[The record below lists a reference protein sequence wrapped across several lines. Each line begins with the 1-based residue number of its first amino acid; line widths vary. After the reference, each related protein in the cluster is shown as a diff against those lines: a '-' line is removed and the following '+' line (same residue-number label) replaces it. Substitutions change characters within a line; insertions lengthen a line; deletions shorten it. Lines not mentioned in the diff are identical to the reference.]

1 MAITL
6 PADYYLDNF
15 RHLVDFVAERYWPLL
30 SDAEQHFYQRFS
42 ALPREGQMLY
52 IRLLSRKGELFLQR
66 KLNYAEIGNIAEAA
80 AQLHHNELLQFTS
93 DLPLQ
98 QALPLFSKS
107 EIIERL
113 QQPSLRRLSRQ
124 QLEQQ
129 LLDNESR
136 HDELSQQ
143 LLAPEHLY
151 QVLDKPHFATF
162 KLCFFGNLR
171 QDLTDYVLRDL
182 GLQHYEPYPLERQQ
196 LLFGDRAQIDRHLH
210 YYRCSEELPQSLLD
224 GSEAIL
230 ALWQQLPPADP
241 QDALLTRRRERM
253 ANTLARQLERLQQP
267 QLALEIYS
275 QVKRPPARER
285 RARIITASGDIEA
298 ALELC
303 RQIARQPINE
313 EERQFAQEFG
323 YRQAKKTS
331 IPWPAP
337 TRYQPPLEHI
347 TLANS
352 DHSVEFA
359 VAEHLGEYGPCYF
372 VENSLVNGVLGL
384 AIWDIIFA
392 PLRGAFFNPF
402 QYAPS
407 DFYEAEFTQRRAGLL
422 EQRLDEIL
430 DSARLGDIVMGH
442 YQRKN
447 GLANPLVNWQRL
459 TEELLLIALQRIP
472 ARDWQ
477 VMLQRLLADLQH
489 HRNGMPDLIAF
500 PDTGGYQWL
509 EVKGPGDKLQK
520 NQLRWLAFFADHD
533 IDHRVIHVSWLP
545 Q

>member
-30 SDAEQHFYQRFS
+30 SAQEQSFHQRFS
-42 ALPREGQMLY
+42 ALPRQGQMLY
-52 IRLLSRKGELFLQR
+52 IRLLSRNGELFLQR
-66 KLNYAEIGNIAEAA
+66 KLNYAEIGNIGDAA
-80 AQLHHNELLQFTS
+80 AQLVHHKLLQFAGHLS
-93 DLPLQ
+93 LEQ
-98 QALPLFSKS
+98 VLPLFSKTD
-107 EIIERL
+107 IIERL

-124 QLEQQ
+124 QLDQQ
-129 LLDNESR
+129 LLGDESC

-143 LLAPEHLY
+143 LLARENLY
-151 QVLDKPHFATF
+151 QVLDKQYFATF

-196 LLFGDRAQIDRHLH
+196 LLFGDRAQIEKHLH
-210 YYRCSEELPQSLLD
+210 YYRCNEQLPQSLLD
-224 GSEAIL
+224 GTDAIL
-230 ALWQQLPPADP
+230 SLWQQLPPGDP
-241 QDALLTRRRERM
+241 QDPLLTRRRERM

-267 QLALEIYS
+267 QLALDIYS
-275 QVKRPPARER
+275 QIQRPPARER
-285 RARIITASGDIEA
+285 SARILAASGDIETT
-298 ALELC
+298 LKLC
-303 RQIARQPINE
+303 QKIAREPINE
-313 EERQFAQEFG
+313 EERQFARDFG
-323 YRQAKKTS
+323 YRQAKKNS

-337 TRYQPPLEHI
+337 ARYQPPLEHI
-347 TLANS
+347 TLAS
-352 DHSVEFA
+352 SEHSVELA
-359 VAEHLGEYGPCYF
+359 VAERLGDHGRCYF

-407 DFYEAEFTQRRAGLL
+407 DFYEPEFTLRRSDLL
-422 EQRLDEIL
+422 KQRLDEIS
-430 DSARLGDIVMGH
+430 DPARLSDIVLDH
-442 YQRKN
+442 YRRKV

-459 TEELLLIALQRIP
+459 HEELLLIALQRIP
-472 ARDWQ
+472 ARHWQ
-477 VMLQRLLADLQH
+477 AMLQRLLADLQH

-500 PDTGGYQWL
+500 PDAGGYQWL

-520 NQLRWLAFFADHD
+520 NQLRWLAFFAEHD